1 MCDISG
7 NGKKINENDNTLNI
21 HYMENNEIL
30 ISASLS
36 FCWLAAAYPLN
47 TNFLVSPMA
56 FFCCVSRK
64 WHTYIRGKFFYKCS
78 LNRGNVNCYLEQTF
92 IS

>member
-36 FCWLAAAYPLN
+36 FCWLAAYPFN
-47 TNFLVSPMA
+47 TNSLVSPIA
-56 FFCCVSRK
+56 FFCFVSLK
-64 WHTYIRGKFFYKCS
+64 WHTCEGNFYYKCS
-78 LNRGNVNCYLEQTF
+78 LNRGNVCYLEQTF
-92 IS
+92 ISHR